1 MEDFGLVVGF
11 RGRQPDVRV
20 AFGRWTIMQL
30 PG

>member
-1 MEDFGLVVGF
+1 MEDLGLVVGF
-11 RGRQPDVRV
+11 RGRQPDASV